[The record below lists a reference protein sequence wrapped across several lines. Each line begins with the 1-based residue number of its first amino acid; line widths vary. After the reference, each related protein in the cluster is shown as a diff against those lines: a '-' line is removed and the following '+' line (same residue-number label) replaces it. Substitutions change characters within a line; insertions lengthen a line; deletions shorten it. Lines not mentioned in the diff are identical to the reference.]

1 MIPELRKKFNSEF
14 TLDKYNAFLIELN
27 STLQYPPDFRVAET
41 PIFLP
46 AYLKNDL
53 INACSDILNQL
64 QNDEFKRRSEN
75 SIPNDLVVPDESTHP
90 EFLQIDFAIYEYP
103 DGSFLPKL
111 VELQGFPTVYGYQF
125 FLAQLIK
132 KHFNIEDSY
141 TPYFSSLDEQG
152 YVSELRNTIVG
163 GSDPENVI
171 LLEIQPEKQK
181 TKIDFSATENILGIT
196 TVCISDVV
204 QEGRKLFYKNNGKKI
219 PIERIYNRVIFD
231 DLKRNDIAFS
241 FNFKD
246 ELDVKWISHP
256 NWFFKISK
264 YSLPLL
270 KGKYVPEC
278 YFLNELSDFSDDL
291 SNYVLKPLFSFAGHG
306 VEVDLNKNILDE
318 IEDPENYIL
327 QKKIEYAPLI
337 KTPDENSKVE
347 IRMMFLWDEEPL
359 LVNNLVRMSKG
370 KMMGVDFNKNKTW
383 VGSTLALH
391 SSR

>member
-14 TLDKYNAFLIELN
+14 SLQKYNAFLNELN
-27 STLQYPPDFRVAET
+27 STFQYPTDFRIAET

-46 AYLKNDL
+46 TDIKNEL
-53 INACSDILNQL
+53 INACSDILKQI
-64 QNDEFKRRSEN
+64 QNDKFRRRSEYA
-75 SIPNDLVVPDESTHP
+75 IPNDLVVPDESVHP
-90 EFLQIDFAIYEYP
+90 EFLQIDFAICENP
-103 DGSFLPKL
+103 DGTFLPKL
-111 VELQGFPTVYGYQF
+111 IELQGFPTVYGYQF
-125 FLAQLIK
+125 FLARLIK
-132 KHFNIEDSY
+132 KHFNIEDGL
-141 TPYFSSLDEQG
+141 TPYFSSLNEPG
-152 YVSELRNTIVG
+152 YVSELQNAIVG
-163 GSDPENVI
+163 ESDPENVI

-181 TKIDFSATENILGIT
+181 TKIDFSATENLLGIT
-196 TVCISDVV
+196 TVCISDVI
-204 QEGRKLFYKNNGKKI
+204 QEGRKLFYKNKGKTI

-278 YFLNELSDFSDDL
+278 YFLNELSGFSDDL

-306 VEVDLNKNILDE
+306 VEVDLDKNILDA
-318 IEDPENYIL
+318 IDDPENYIL
-327 QKKIEYAPLI
+327 QKKIEYAPVI

-347 IRMMFLWDEEPL
+347 IRMMFLWDEKPK

-383 VGSTLALH
+383 VGSSLAFH
-391 SSR
+391 STM

>member
-14 TLDKYNAFLIELN
+14 TVHKYDTFLNELN
-27 STLQYPPDFRVAET
+27 SSFQYPPDFRVAET

-46 AYLKNDL
+46 AEIKDEL
-53 INACSDILNQL
+53 INACNDILVQI
-64 QNDEFKRRSEN
+64 QNDDFKNRSEN
-75 SIPNDLVVPDESTHP
+75 AIPKDLVVPNESAYP
-90 EFLQIDFAIYEYP
+90 EFLQIDFAICENP

-111 VELQGFPTVYGYQF
+111 IELQGFPTVYGYQY

-132 KHFNIEDSY
+132 KHFNIEDGFV
-141 TPYFSSLDEQG
+141 PYFSSLDEQG
-152 YVSELRNTIVG
+152 YVSELRNVIVG
-163 GSDPENVI
+163 ESDPENVI

-181 TKIDFSATENILGIT
+181 TKIDFSATEKLLGIT

-204 QEGRKLFYKNNGKKI
+204 QEGRKLFYKNYGKAI
-219 PIERIYNRVIFD
+219 PIERMYNRVIFD

-241 FNFKD
+241 FNYKD

-278 YFLNELSDFSDDL
+278 YFLNELSGFSDDL

-306 VEVDLNKNILDE
+306 VEVDLNKKILDS
-318 IEDPENYIL
+318 IEDPDNYIL
-327 QKKIEYAPLI
+327 QKKIEYAPII

-347 IRMMFLWDEEPL
+347 IRMMFLWDEKPL

-383 VGSTLALH
+383 VGSTLAFH
-391 SSR
+391 EE

>member
-14 TLDKYNAFLIELN
+14 TVHKYDTFLNELN
-27 STLQYPPDFRVAET
+27 SSFKYPPDFRVAET

-46 AYLKNDL
+46 AEIKNEL
-53 INACSDILNQL
+53 INACNDILVQI
-64 QNDEFKRRSEN
+64 QNDEFKNRSEN
-75 SIPNDLVVPDESTHP
+75 AIPKDLVVPNESAHP
-90 EFLQIDFAIYEYP
+90 EFLQIDFAICENP

-111 VELQGFPTVYGYQF
+111 IELQGFPTVYGYQY

-132 KHFNIEDSY
+132 KHFNIEDGFV
-141 TPYFSSLDEQG
+141 PYFSSLDEQG
-152 YVSELRNTIVG
+152 YVSALRNVIVG
-163 GSDPENVI
+163 ESDPENVI

-181 TKIDFSATENILGIT
+181 TKIDFSATEKLLGIT

-204 QEGRKLFYKNNGKKI
+204 QEGRKLFYKNYGKAI
-219 PIERIYNRVIFD
+219 PIERMYNRVIFD

-241 FNFKD
+241 FNYKD

-278 YFLNELSDFSDDL
+278 YFLNELSGFSDDL

-306 VEVDLNKNILDE
+306 VEVDLNKKILDS
-318 IEDPENYIL
+318 IEDPDNYIL
-327 QKKIEYAPLI
+327 QKKIEYAPII

-347 IRMMFLWDEEPL
+347 IRMMFLWDEKPL

-383 VGSTLALH
+383 VGSTLAFH
-391 SSR
+391 EE

>member
-14 TLDKYNAFLIELN
+14 TLLKYNAFLNELN
-27 STLQYPPDFRVAET
+27 TKFQYPPDFRVAET

-46 AYLKNDL
+46 TYLEDEL

-64 QNDEFKRRSEN
+64 QNDEFKKRSEN
-75 SIPNDLVVPDESTHP
+75 AIPKDLVVPDESAHP
-90 EFLQIDFAIYEYP
+90 EFLQIDFAICKNP
-103 DGSFLPKL
+103 DGSILPKL
-111 VELQGFPTVYGYQF
+111 IELQGFPTIYGYQF
-125 FLAQLIK
+125 FLARLIK

-141 TPYFSSLDEQG
+141 TPFFSSIDEQG
-152 YVSELRNTIVG
+152 YVSELRNVIVG
-163 GSDPENVI
+163 DSDAENVI

-181 TKIDFSATENILGIT
+181 TKIDFSATENLLGIT
-196 TVCISDVV
+196 TVCISDVI
-204 QEGRKLFYKNNGKKI
+204 QEGSKLFYKNKGKTI

-231 DLKRNDIAFS
+231 DLKRNDITFS
-241 FNFKD
+241 FNYKA

-270 KGKYVPEC
+270 KGICVPEC
-278 YFLNELSDFSDDL
+278 YFLNELSGFSDDL
-291 SNYVLKPLFSFAGHG
+291 NNYVLKPLFSFAGHG
-306 VEVDLNKNILDE
+306 VEVDLNKKILDD
-318 IEDPENYIL
+318 IENPENYIL
-327 QKKIEYAPLI
+327 QKKIKYAPVI
-337 KTPDENSKVE
+337 KTPDEYSKVE
-347 IRMMFLWDEEPL
+347 IRMMFLWDEKPL

-391 SSR
+391 STR

>member
-1 MIPELRKKFNSEF
+1 MISELRKKFNSEY
-14 TLDKYNAFLIELN
+14 TLHKYDTFLNELN
-27 STLQYPPDFRVAET
+27 LSYQYPVDFRVAET

-46 AYLKNDL
+46 ADLKDEL
-53 INACSDILNQL
+53 INACNDILEQI
-64 QNDEFKRRSEN
+64 QNDEFKKRSEN
-75 SIPNDLVVPDESTHP
+75 AIPKNLVVPNESAHP
-90 EFLQIDFAIYEYP
+90 EFLQIDFAICENP
-103 DGSFLPKL
+103 DGSYMPKL
-111 VELQGFPTVYGYQF
+111 IELQGFPTVYGYQH

-132 KHFNIEDSY
+132 KHFNIDEGL

-152 YVSELRNTIVG
+152 YVSELRNVIVG
-163 GSDPENVI
+163 KSDPENVV

-181 TKIDFSATENILGIT
+181 TKIDFSVTDNLLGIT

-204 QEGRKLFYKNNGKKI
+204 QDGRNLFYKNNGETI

-231 DLKRNDIAFS
+231 DLKRNDISFN

-246 ELDVKWISHP
+246 ELNIKWISHP

-270 KGKYVPEC
+270 KGRYVPEC
-278 YFLNELSDFSDDL
+278 YFLNELSGFSDDL

-306 VEVDLNKNILDE
+306 VEVDLNKNILDA

-327 QKKIEYAPLI
+327 QKKIEYAPVI

-383 VGSTLALH
+383 VGSTLAFH
-391 SSR
+391 GAR

>member
-14 TLDKYNAFLIELN
+14 TLQKYDTFLNELN
-27 STLQYPPDFRVAET
+27 SSFEYPADFRVAET

-46 AYLKNDL
+46 ADLKDEL
-53 INACSDILNQL
+53 INACSDILEQI
-64 QNDEFKRRSEN
+64 QNDEFKKRSEN
-75 SIPNDLVVPDESTHP
+75 AIPKDLVVPNESAHP
-90 EFLQIDFAIYEYP
+90 EFLQIDFAICENR
-103 DGSFLPKL
+103 DGSYMPKL
-111 VELQGFPTVYGYQF
+111 IELQGFPTVYGYQY

-132 KHFNIEDSY
+132 KHFNIDEDY

-152 YVSELRNTIVG
+152 YVSELRNVIVG
-163 GSDPENVI
+163 ESDPENVI
-171 LLEIQPEKQK
+171 LLEIQPEEQK
-181 TKIDFSATENILGIT
+181 TKIDFSVTENLLGIT

-204 QEGRKLFYKNNGKKI
+204 QEGRNLFYKNNGKTI
-219 PIERIYNRVIFD
+219 PIEKIYNRVIFD
-231 DLKRNDIAFS
+231 DLKRNDIDFN

-246 ELDVKWISHP
+246 ELNIKWISHP

-278 YFLNELSDFSDDL
+278 YFLNELSGLSDDL
-291 SNYVLKPLFSFAGHG
+291 NNYVLKPLFSFAGHG
-306 VEVDLNKNILDE
+306 VEVDPDKNIIDA

-327 QKKIEYAPLI
+327 QKKIEYAPVI

-347 IRMMFLWDEEPL
+347 IRMMFLWDEKPL

-370 KMMGVDFNKNKTW
+370 KMMGVDFNRNKTW
-383 VGSTLALH
+383 VGSTLAFH
-391 SSR
+391 KE

>member
-1 MIPELRKKFNSEF
+1 MPR
-14 TLDKYNAFLIELN
+14 
-27 STLQYPPDFRVAET
+27 
-41 PIFLP
+41 
-46 AYLKNDL
+46 
-53 INACSDILNQL
+53 
-64 QNDEFKRRSEN
+64 
-75 SIPNDLVVPDESTHP
+75 
-90 EFLQIDFAIYEYP
+90 
-103 DGSFLPKL
+103 
-111 VELQGFPTVYGYQF
+111 
-125 FLAQLIK
+125 
-132 KHFNIEDSY
+132 
-141 TPYFSSLDEQG
+141 FSSLDEQG
-152 YVSELRNTIVG
+152 YVSELRNVIVG
-163 GSDPENVI
+163 GTDPENVI

-181 TKIDFSATENILGIT
+181 TKIDFSATEKLLGIT
-196 TVCISDVV
+196 TVCISDVF
-204 QEGRKLFYKNNGKKI
+204 QEGRKLFYKNSRKTI

-241 FNFKD
+241 FNYKD

-306 VEVDLNKNILDE
+306 VEVDLNKKILDA

-327 QKKIEYAPLI
+327 QKKIEYAPVI

-347 IRMMFLWDEEPL
+347 IRMMFLWDEKPL

-383 VGSTLALH
+383 VGSTLAFH
-391 SSR
+391 VAR

>member
-14 TLDKYNAFLIELN
+14 TLDKYDAFLNELN
-27 STLQYPPDFRVAET
+27 SSLQYPPDFRVAET

-46 AYLKNDL
+46 EYLKDDL
-53 INACSDILNQL
+53 INACNDIINQL
-64 QNDEFKRRSEN
+64 QNEEFKKKSEKA
-75 SIPNDLVVPDESTHP
+75 IPRDLIVPNESAHP
-90 EFLQIDFAIYEYP
+90 EFLQIDFAICEQP
-103 DGSFLPKL
+103 EGSFLPKL
-111 VELQGFPTVYGYQF
+111 IELQGFATVYGYQF
-125 FLAQLIK
+125 FLAKLIK
-132 KHFNIEDSY
+132 KHFNIDNNY
-141 TPYFSSLDEQG
+141 TPYFSSLDEHG
-152 YVSELRNTIVG
+152 YISKLHNTIVG
-163 GSDPENVI
+163 ESDPENVI
-171 LLEIQPEKQK
+171 LLEIQPERQK
-181 TKIDFSATENILGIT
+181 TKIDFSATENLLGIT

-204 QEGRKLFYKNNGKKI
+204 QEGRKLFYKKNGSKI

-231 DLKRNDIAFS
+231 DLKRNNSAFS
-241 FNFKD
+241 FNFND

-278 YFLNELSDFSDDL
+278 YFLNELSDYSDDICD
-291 SNYVLKPLFSFAGHG
+291 YVLKPLFSFAGHG
-306 VEVDLNKNILDE
+306 VEVDLNKKILE
-318 IEDPENYIL
+318 MIEDPENYIL
-327 QKKIEYAPLI
+327 QKKIEYAPVI

-347 IRMMFLWDEEPL
+347 IRMMYLWNEEPL

-391 SSR
+391 CTP

>member
-14 TLDKYNAFLIELN
+14 TLQKYNTFLNELN
-27 STLQYPPDFRVAET
+27 SSFQYPADFRVAET

-46 AYLKNDL
+46 VDLKDEL
-53 INACSDILNQL
+53 INACSDILEQI

-75 SIPNDLVVPDESTHP
+75 AIPKDLVVPNESAHP
-90 EFLQIDFAIYEYP
+90 EFLQIDFAICENP
-103 DGSFLPKL
+103 DGSYIPKL
-111 VELQGFPTVYGYQF
+111 IELQGFPTVYSYQY
-125 FLAQLIK
+125 FLAKLIK
-132 KHFNIEDSY
+132 KHFNIDEGF

-152 YVSELRNTIVG
+152 YVSKLRNVIVG
-163 GSDPENVI
+163 ESDPENVI

-181 TKIDFSATENILGIT
+181 TKIDFSATKNLLGIT

-204 QEGRKLFYKNNGKKI
+204 QEGRNLFYKNNGKTI
-219 PIERIYNRVIFD
+219 PIDRIYNRVIFD
-231 DLKRNDIAFS
+231 DLKRNDIDFN

-246 ELDVKWISHP
+246 ELNIKWIAHP

-270 KGKYVPEC
+270 KGRYVPEC
-278 YFLNELSDFSDDL
+278 YFLNELSGFSDDL
-291 SNYVLKPLFSFAGHG
+291 SKYVLKPLFSFAGHG
-306 VEVDLNKNILDE
+306 VEVDLNKIILDA

-327 QKKIEYAPLI
+327 QKKIEYAPII

-347 IRMMFLWDEEPL
+347 IRMMFLWDKEPL

-383 VGSTLALH
+383 VGSTLGFHKA
-391 SSR
+391 R

>member
-14 TLDKYNAFLIELN
+14 TLRKYELFLNELN
-27 STLQYPPDFRVAET
+27 SSFQYPVDFRVAET

-46 AYLKNDL
+46 TDIKGDL
-53 INACSDILNQL
+53 INACNDILEQI

-75 SIPNDLVVPDESTHP
+75 AIPKDLVVPNESAHP
-90 EFLQIDFAIYEYP
+90 EFLQIDFAICENP
-103 DGSFLPKL
+103 DGSYIPKL
-111 VELQGFPTVYGYQF
+111 IELQGFPTVYGYQY
-125 FLAQLIK
+125 FLARLIK
-132 KHFNIEDSY
+132 KHFNIDEGY

-152 YVSELRNTIVG
+152 YVSELRNVIVG
-163 GSDPENVI
+163 ESDPENVV

-181 TKIDFSATENILGIT
+181 TKIDFSATENLLGIT
-196 TVCISDVV
+196 TVCISDVF
-204 QEGRKLFYKNNGKKI
+204 QEDRNLFYKNNGNII

-231 DLKRNDIAFS
+231 DLKRNNIDFN

-246 ELDVKWISHP
+246 ELNVKWISHP

-270 KGKYVPEC
+270 EGRYVPEC
-278 YFLNELSDFSDDL
+278 YFLNELSGFSDDL
-291 SNYVLKPLFSFAGHG
+291 SNFVLKPLFSFAGHG
-306 VEVDLNKNILDE
+306 VEVDLNKNILDA

-327 QKKIEYAPLI
+327 QKKIEYAPVI

-383 VGSTLALH
+383 VGSTLAFH
-391 SSR
+391 GAR

>member
-1 MIPELRKKFNSEF
+1 MIPELRTKFNSEF
-14 TLDKYNAFLIELN
+14 TLQKYDTFLNELN
-27 STLQYPPDFRVAET
+27 SAFQYPADFRVAET

-46 AYLKNDL
+46 ADLKDEL
-53 INACSDILNQL
+53 INACSDILKQIKT
-64 QNDEFKRRSEN
+64 DEFKRRSEN
-75 SIPNDLVVPDESTHP
+75 AIPKDLIIPNDSDHP
-90 EFLQIDFAIYEYP
+90 EFLQIDFAICENP
-103 DGSFLPKL
+103 DGSYMPELI
-111 VELQGFPTVYGYQF
+111 ELQGFPTVYGYQL
-125 FLAQLIK
+125 FLARLIK
-132 KHFNIEDSY
+132 KHFNIDEGY

-152 YVSELRNTIVG
+152 YVSELRNVIVG
-163 GSDPENVI
+163 ENDPENVV

-181 TKIDFSATENILGIT
+181 TKIDFSATENLLGIT
-196 TVCISDVV
+196 TVCISDVI
-204 QEGRKLFYKNNGKKI
+204 QEGRNLFYNNNGKII

-231 DLKRNDIAFS
+231 DLKRNKITFS

-246 ELDVKWISHP
+246 ELDIKWISHP

-270 KGKYVPEC
+270 KGRYVPEC
-278 YFLNELSDFSDDL
+278 YFLNELSGFSDDL

-306 VEVDLNKNILDE
+306 VEVDLNKKILDA

-327 QKKIEYAPLI
+327 QKKIEYAPVI

-347 IRMMFLWDEEPL
+347 IRMMFLWDDKPL

-383 VGSTLALH
+383 VGSTLAFH
-391 SSR
+391 YE

>member
-14 TLDKYNAFLIELN
+14 TLHKYETFLNELN
-27 STLQYPPDFRVAET
+27 SSFQYPADFRVAET

-46 AYLKNDL
+46 ADLKDEL
-53 INACSDILNQL
+53 ITACNDILEQI
-64 QNDEFKRRSEN
+64 QNDEFKKRSEN
-75 SIPNDLVVPDESTHP
+75 AIPKDLVIPNESAHP
-90 EFLQIDFAIYEYP
+90 EFLQIDFAICENP
-103 DGSFLPKL
+103 DGSYIPKL
-111 VELQGFPTVYGYQF
+111 IELQGFPTVYGYQY
-125 FLAQLIK
+125 FLAQQIK
-132 KHFNIEDSY
+132 KHFNIDDGY

-152 YVSELRNTIVG
+152 YVSELRNVIVG
-163 GSDPENVI
+163 ESDPENVV

-181 TKIDFSATENILGIT
+181 TKIDFSATENLLGIT

-204 QEGRKLFYKNNGKKI
+204 QEGRNLFYKNNGKTI

-231 DLKRNDIAFS
+231 DLKRNDIAFN
-241 FNFKD
+241 FNYKH
-246 ELDVKWISHP
+246 ELDVKWIAHP

-270 KGKYVPEC
+270 KGRYVPEC
-278 YFLNELSDFSDDL
+278 YFLNELSGFSDDL

-306 VEVDLNKNILDE
+306 VEVDLNKNILAA

-327 QKKIEYAPLI
+327 QKKIEYAPVI

-347 IRMMFLWDEEPL
+347 IRMMFLWDEKPM

-383 VGSTLALH
+383 VGSTLAFH
-391 SSR
+391 STR

>member
-14 TLDKYNAFLIELN
+14 TLQKYYTFLNELN
-27 STLQYPPDFRVAET
+27 SSFQYPADFRVAET

-46 AYLKNDL
+46 ADIKDEL
-53 INACSDILNQL
+53 INACSDILKQI
-64 QNDEFKRRSEN
+64 QNDEFKRISEN
-75 SIPNDLVVPDESTHP
+75 AIPKDLVVPNESDHP
-90 EFLQIDFAIYEYP
+90 EFLQIDFAICENP

-111 VELQGFPTVYGYQF
+111 IELQGFPTVYGYQF
-125 FLAQLIK
+125 FLAKLIK
-132 KHFNIEDSY
+132 KHFNIEDGF
-141 TPYFSSLDEQG
+141 TPFFSSLDEQG
-152 YVSELRNTIVG
+152 YVSELRNVIVG
-163 GSDPENVI
+163 DSDPENVI

-181 TKIDFSATENILGIT
+181 TKIDFSATENLLGIA

-204 QEGRKLFYKNNGKKI
+204 QKGRKLFYKNKGKTI
-219 PIERIYNRVIFD
+219 PIERMYNRVIFD
-231 DLKRNDIAFS
+231 DLKRNDTA
-241 FNFKD
+241 FNFDYKD

-278 YFLNELSDFSDDL
+278 YFLNELSGFSDDL

-306 VEVDLNKNILDE
+306 VEVDLNKKILDA

-327 QKKIEYAPLI
+327 QKKIEYAPVI

-347 IRMMFLWDEEPL
+347 IRMMFLWDKEPL

-383 VGSTLALH
+383 VGSTLAFH
-391 SSR
+391 EE

>member
-1 MIPELRKKFNSEF
+1 MISELRKKFNSEY
-14 TLDKYNAFLIELN
+14 TLHKYDTFLKELN
-27 STLQYPPDFRVAET
+27 SSYQYPVDFRVAET

-46 AYLKNDL
+46 ADLKDEL
-53 INACSDILNQL
+53 INACNDILEQI
-64 QNDEFKRRSEN
+64 QNDEFKKRSEN
-75 SIPNDLVVPDESTHP
+75 AIPKDLVIPNESAHP
-90 EFLQIDFAIYEYP
+90 EFLQIDFAIGENP
-103 DGSFLPKL
+103 DGLYIPRL
-111 VELQGFPTVYGYQF
+111 IELQGFPTVYGYQF

-132 KHFNIEDSY
+132 KHFNIEDGF
-141 TPYFSSLDEQG
+141 TPFFSSLDEQG
-152 YVSELRNTIVG
+152 YVSELRNVIVG
-163 GSDPENVI
+163 ENDPENVI

-181 TKIDFSATENILGIT
+181 TKIDFSATEKLLGIT
-196 TVCISDVV
+196 TVCISDVF
-204 QEGRKLFYKNNGKKI
+204 QEGRKLFYKNSGETT

-241 FNFKD
+241 FNYKD

-278 YFLNELSDFSDDL
+278 YFLNELSGFSDDL

-306 VEVDLNKNILDE
+306 VEVDLNKKILDA

-327 QKKIEYAPLI
+327 QKKIEYAPVI

-347 IRMMFLWDEEPL
+347 IRMMFLWDEKPL

-383 VGSTLALH
+383 VGSTLAFH
-391 SSR
+391 STR

>member
-14 TLDKYNAFLIELN
+14 TVHKYDTFLNELN
-27 STLQYPPDFRVAET
+27 SSFQYPPDFRVAET

-46 AYLKNDL
+46 AEIKDEL
-53 INACSDILNQL
+53 INACNDILVQI
-64 QNDEFKRRSEN
+64 QNDEFKNRSEN
-75 SIPNDLVVPDESTHP
+75 AIPKDLVVPNESAHP
-90 EFLQIDFAIYEYP
+90 EFLQIDFAICENP

-111 VELQGFPTVYGYQF
+111 IELQGFPTVYGYQY

-132 KHFNIEDSY
+132 KHFNIEDGFV
-141 TPYFSSLDEQG
+141 PFFSSLDEQG
-152 YVSELRNTIVG
+152 YVSELRNLIVG
-163 GSDPENVI
+163 ESDPENVI

-181 TKIDFSATENILGIT
+181 TKIDFSATEKLLGIT

-204 QEGRKLFYKNNGKKI
+204 QEGRKLFYKNYGKAI
-219 PIERIYNRVIFD
+219 PIERMYNRVIFD
-231 DLKRNDIAFS
+231 DLKRNDIAFN
-241 FNFKD
+241 FNYKD

-278 YFLNELSDFSDDL
+278 YFLNELSGFSDDL

-306 VEVDLNKNILDE
+306 VEVDLNKNILDA
-318 IEDPENYIL
+318 IEDPDNYIL
-327 QKKIEYAPLI
+327 QKKIEYAPII

-347 IRMMFLWDEEPL
+347 IRMMFLWDEKPL

-383 VGSTLALH
+383 VGSTLAFH
-391 SSR
+391 EE

>member
-14 TLDKYNAFLIELN
+14 TVHKYDTFLNELN
-27 STLQYPPDFRVAET
+27 SSFQYPPDFRVAET

-46 AYLKNDL
+46 ADIKDEL
-53 INACSDILNQL
+53 INACNDILVQI
-64 QNDEFKRRSEN
+64 QNDEFKNRSEN
-75 SIPNDLVVPDESTHP
+75 AIPKDLVVPNESAHP
-90 EFLQIDFAIYEYP
+90 EFLQIDFAICENP

-111 VELQGFPTVYGYQF
+111 IELQGFPTVYGYQY

-132 KHFNIEDSY
+132 KHFNIEDGFV
-141 TPYFSSLDEQG
+141 PYFSSLDEQG
-152 YVSELRNTIVG
+152 YVSELRNVIVG
-163 GSDPENVI
+163 ESDPENVI

-181 TKIDFSATENILGIT
+181 TKIDFSATEKLLGIT

-204 QEGRKLFYKNNGKKI
+204 QEGRKLFYKNYGKAI
-219 PIERIYNRVIFD
+219 PIERMYNRVIFD

-241 FNFKD
+241 FNYKD

-278 YFLNELSDFSDDL
+278 YFLNELSGFSDDL

-306 VEVDLNKNILDE
+306 VEVDLNKKILDS
-318 IEDPENYIL
+318 IEDPDNYIL
-327 QKKIEYAPLI
+327 QKKIEYAPII

-347 IRMMFLWDEEPL
+347 IRMMFLWDEKPL

-383 VGSTLALH
+383 VGSTLAFH
-391 SSR
+391 EE

>member
-14 TLDKYNAFLIELN
+14 TLHKYNAFLNELN
-27 STLQYPPDFRVAET
+27 TKFQYPPDFRVAET

-46 AYLKNDL
+46 AYLKDEL
-53 INACSDILNQL
+53 IIACSDILNQL
-64 QNDEFKRRSEN
+64 QNDEFKRRSEKA
-75 SIPNDLVVPDESTHP
+75 IPEDLVVPDESAHP
-90 EFLQIDFAIYEYP
+90 EFLQIDFAICKNP

-111 VELQGFPTVYGYQF
+111 IELQGFPTVYGYQY
-125 FLAQLIK
+125 FLSQLIK
-132 KHFNIEDSY
+132 KYFSIENGL

-152 YVSELRNTIVG
+152 YVSQLRNIIVG
-163 GSDPENVI
+163 ESDPENVI

-181 TKIDFSATENILGIT
+181 TKIDFSATENLLGIT
-196 TVCISDVV
+196 TVCISDIV
-204 QEGRKLFYKNNGKKI
+204 QEGRKLFYKNKGKTI

-231 DLKRNDIAFS
+231 DLKRNDIEFS

-246 ELDVKWISHP
+246 ELEVKWISHP

-264 YSLPLL
+264 YSLPML
-270 KGKYVPEC
+270 KGMYVPEC
-278 YFLNELSDFSDDL
+278 YFLNELSGFSDNL

-306 VEVDLNKNILDE
+306 VEVDLNKNISDA

-327 QKKIEYAPLI
+327 QKKIEYAPVI

-347 IRMMFLWDEEPL
+347 IRMMFLWDKKPM

-370 KMMGVDFNKNKTW
+370 KMMGVDFNKNKAW
-383 VGSTLALH
+383 VGSTLAFH
-391 SSR
+391 STR